1 MSVRNMEERVMTV
14 CSVCEIPREK
24 SLLLL
29 ERHGWSC
36 DYAITAY
43 MIPHRIYSRYF
54 EGELDRIESKKEDSR
69 KRPLPVMEYF
79 SQTKSERKVSFPEEN
94 IENIE
99 NIETLA
105 DIKNLDD
112 SGEWPK
118 HLPMFQVNALSLRS
132 GHSIQTGT
140 VLFLEAENK
149 DLTIRRKAKVLTKN
163 NNEELIARCRV
174 YQKVGRLSNQRVI
187 HLIVFMYSFSS
198 LGLSRPH

>member
-1 MSVRNMEERVMTV
+1 MRL
-14 CSVCEIPREK
+14 PRIWF
-24 SLLLL
+24 S
-29 ERHGWSC
+29 
-36 DYAITAY
+36 
-43 MIPHRIYSRYF
+43 PRIYFRYF
-54 EGELDRIESKKEDSR
+54 DGELDRIDSKKADSR

-79 SQTKSERKVSFPEEN
+79 SQTKSERKVSLPEENVENVENVEN
-94 IENIE
+94 IENI
-99 NIETLA
+99 
-105 DIKNLDD
+105 DD

-149 DLTIRRKAKVLTKN
+149 DLTVRRKAKVLTKN

-174 YQKVGRLSNQRVI
+174 YQKVGPLSNQRVLF
-187 HLIVFMYSFSS
+187 LILFMDSFSS